1 MDLPFNWFDIAILV
15 VLFVGFQRG
24 RKHGMSEELMLV
36 IKWLA
41 IIIVGALSY
50 SVIGD
55 AIAASTPFTHLASY
69 TMAYFGIALI
79 ITAAFLGMKKL
90 MHGKLI
96 GSDVFGGAEYYLGMA
111 AGMFRYSC
119 ILVFALALINAPL
132 YTQAEIKARLDYQN
146 EWYGSDF
153 FPGFQTLQSEVF
165 EKSFVGPY
173 IRNALGFLLIKSTPF
188 EHKGIQRQKYQDLPG

>member
-1 MDLPFNWFDIAILV
+1 MNLPFNWVDIAILL
-15 VLFVGFQRG
+15 VLGWGVQRG

-41 IIIVGALSY
+41 IIIIGAFSY
-50 SVIGD
+50 SVLGD
-55 AIAASTPFTHLASY
+55 FLVENTVFSHLASY
-69 TMAYFGIALI
+69 TMAYLLVALV
-79 ITAAFLGMKKL
+79 ITGAFLGMKKL

-111 AGMFRYSC
+111 AGMLRYSC
-119 ILVFALALINAPL
+119 ILVFAFAFINAPL
-132 YTQAEIKARLDYQN
+132 YSQADIKQRQAYEN

-153 FPGFQTLQSEVF
+153 FPGFQTLQSQVF

-173 IRNALGFLLIKSTPF
+173 IHSGLGFLLIKSTPF
-188 EHKGIQRQKYQDLPG
+188 ENKGIKRQQYQDLPQ